1 MKRMPGLAVCST
13 LLWIDF
19 LALITSLLGF
29 WVEQKK
35 ANKIFTFGHIRCEI
49 LFVFVITIAAL
60 LSSLLTL
67 KECLLRL
74 SYQPV
79 VHT

>member
-1 MKRMPGLAVCST
+1 MTVCST

-19 LALITSLLGF
+19 LTLITSLLGF

-35 ANKIFTFGHIRCEI
+35 PNKIFTFGHIRCEI
-49 LFVFVITIAAL
+49 LFVFVITITAL
-60 LSSLLTL
+60 LGSLLTL

-74 SYQPV
+74 SYQPAV
-79 VHT
+79 QT